1 MTPLQILTRARKLL
15 SNPKR
20 WCQWTSA
27 KDKNGLSVSP
37 FSKNAVSFCAY
48 GSIERVT
55 DGDIG
60 ECALILD
67 KEAGRIS
74 KKKGDLVGYNDAR
87 GRTHAQIL
95 ALFDSAI
102 SRLKAKK

>member
-15 SNPKR
+15 SNRKR
-20 WCQWTSA
+20 WCQGASA
-27 KDKNGLSVSP
+27 RDKRGLPTLPLSD
-37 FSKNAVSFCAY
+37 NAVSFCAY
-48 GSIERVT
+48 GAIQRAS

-60 ECALILD
+60 QCDIILD
-67 KEAGRIS
+67 KEACRIS
-74 KKKGDLVGYNDAR
+74 KKKGNIASYNDAR

-102 SRLKAKK
+102 ARLKAKK

>member
-27 KDKNGLSVSP
+27 RDKRGLPTLPLSD
-37 FSKNAVSFCAY
+37 NAVSFCAY
-48 GSIERVT
+48 GAIARTYNGSIGLCRT
-55 DGDIG
+55 
-60 ECALILD
+60 ILD

-74 KKKGDLVGYNDAR
+74 KKSGDFVKYNDAR

-102 SRLKAKK
+102 ARLKAKK